1 MMFGVLTHL
10 KSWLIPTEYSLW
22 SFETNLK
29 DNKVSIISVED
40 LKLTLQVQWE
50 QMGVELT
57 ERLVGSM
64 KRNGVKR

>member
-10 KSWLIPTEYSLW
+10 KSWLVPAEYSLW

-29 DNKVSIISVED
+29 DNKVSIIRVAD

-64 KRNGVKR
+64 KRNDVKR